1 MLGLPDS
8 TGLMRDRHKSISNCL
23 ANVLL
28 DGGTVVMDQ
37 KISDS
42 PGHHSI

>member
-8 TGLMRDRHKSISNCL
+8 AGDLHKSISDHL

-28 DGGTVVMDQ
+28 DGGTVIMDQ